1 MGGGLSLEMYEEKIE
16 GMWRRWWMSLWGGG
30 GDGCGIQQISGVIRR
45 LLTWAEVSGYGSKSQ
60 WSYQRRLI
68 LASIGFP

>member
-1 MGGGLSLEMYEEKIE
+1 MDVLM
-16 GMWRRWWMSLWGGG
+16 GGG